1 MAELPIARAAAREPL
16 EVRTRV
22 SALVIRTARLLAAV
36 GKRTIAIVLFL
47 GLWEVAP
54 RIGLVDRTFL
64 VPFSEA
70 VNALIELARD
80 GQLWDN
86 AQASLSRSLAGFGI
100 AIGIGVPLGL
110 LIGWYRPVAEFLG
123 PLLELFRN
131 TAALALLPVFILLL
145 GIGETSKIAIVV
157 FACTWPILLNTVSAV
172 RGVDAVLV
180 KSARSMALPAPR
192 LFAKVILPASV
203 PTIFTG
209 IRLAGSG
216 SILVLIAA
224 EMVGAK
230 AGLGYLVNV
239 SQQNFAIP
247 QMYAAII
254 AISVIGLVFNQ
265 LLVALER
272 RLTRWRPAAGA

>member
-70 VNALIELARD
+70 VNALVELAGD

-131 TAALALLPVFILLL
+131 TACRC
-145 GIGETSKIAIVV
+145 SS
-157 FACTWPILLNTVSAV
+157 CCSA
-172 RGVDAVLV
+172 
-180 KSARSMALPAPR
+180 SARRRRSPSSSSRAPGR
-192 LFAKVILPASV
+192 SCSTRSAPCAAS
-203 PTIFTG
+203 
-209 IRLAGSG
+209 
-216 SILVLIAA
+216 
-224 EMVGAK
+224 
-230 AGLGYLVNV
+230 
-239 SQQNFAIP
+239 
-247 QMYAAII
+247 
-254 AISVIGLVFNQ
+254 
-265 LLVALER
+265 
-272 RLTRWRPAAGA
+272 TRCW